1 MQTNLSPAV
10 VIFGSFAATI
20 AAGALLLSLPIAA
33 TERLSVVDAVF
44 TATSAVCVTGLAV
57 VDTGTALTTFGQ
69 VVVLVL
75 CQVGGLGLMTFA
87 MFVVL
92 LLGRQVSFRDHMVIE
107 DTMHHSPSA
116 EIGKLLRY
124 VLTFTFTVEAVGAVL
139 LWLRWRHDF
148 PAGRALYLSVFHSVM
163 AFCNAGFSLFPDSL
177 IRYRSDVAVNAVVT
191 ALIISGGLGFL
202 VNMELRDQA
211 VMRFSGRRPPR
222 LSLHTRI
229 VLAVTGALLALGMA
243 GFLVSEWQN
252 LLRGMPLTEKLLAA
266 WFQSVTPR
274 TAGFNTV
281 DYGQA
286 ATATLFFTI
295 FLMFIGASPGSTGG
309 GVKTTALGLLLALL
323 RARYR
328 GRGRATMFERTIPHA
343 VMDRAISVILLSWI
357 LASSALLLLTVAEH
371 GVAPHAAVRPPFIDL
386 MFEAVSAFATV
397 GLSTGITPSL
407 SPAGK
412 MVLVLLMFAGRL
424 GPVTIALAA
433 GRKAPGRVRFRY
445 AEENVM
451 VG

>member
-1 MQTNLSPAV
+1 MQAHVPPAV
-10 VIFGSFAATI
+10 AIFGSFAAAI
-20 AAGALLLSLPIAA
+20 VAGAVLLSLPVAA
-33 TERLSVVDAVF
+33 TQPLSVVDAIF

-57 VDTGTALTTFGQ
+57 VDTGTALTPFGQ

-87 MFVVL
+87 MFVVV

-124 VLTFTFTVEAVGAVL
+124 VLTFTFSVEAVGAVL
-139 LWLRWRHDF
+139 LWLRWREDF
-148 PAGRALYLSVFHSVM
+148 PDGRAIYLSVFHSVM

-177 IRYRSDVAVNAVVT
+177 MRYRGDLYVNAVIT
-191 ALIISGGLGFL
+191 LLIISGGLGFL

-211 VMRFSGRRPPR
+211 LMRFAGKRPPR
-222 LSLHTRI
+222 LSLHTRV
-229 VLAVTGALLALGMA
+229 VLVVTASLLALGMA
-243 GFLVSEWQN
+243 GFLVSEWEN
-252 LLRGMPLTEKLLAA
+252 LLRGMPLSEKLLAG
-266 WFQSVTPR
+266 WFQAVTPR

-295 FLMFIGASPGSTGG
+295 FLMFVGASPGSTGG

-328 GRGRATMFERTIPHA
+328 GRGRAMMFERTIPHA

-357 LASSALLLLTVAEH
+357 LTSSALLLLTVAEQ
-371 GVAPHAAVRPPFIDL
+371 GVAPHAEARPQFIDL
-386 MFEAVSAFATV
+386 MFEAVSAFGTV

-412 MVLVLLMFAGRL
+412 MLLALLMFAGRL